1 MSASREKKK
10 RFDERGE
17 GVEKRQIRAKDNQKV
32 QKRKK
37 LITTI
42 AAAAVVV
49 VLLFLVVFNSTL
61 FYTGMTAL
69 KAGDWNFTNADFN
82 YEYFNNYYNT
92 YATISQ
98 NYGDY
103 AYLLLDPNTPLDEQ
117 NYSETQT
124 WDAYFEESAFNQL
137 QQMAILNDM
146 GKAEGWKLSSEQ
158 KAEVDAAIENVK
170 TSAISQGYS
179 DYRAYLRAMY
189 GKGMN
194 EDHLRELLET
204 SFYATY
210 YSQELLER
218 WKDSYSE
225 EEKAAAYDEVRKDYD
240 LISYMM
246 YYVESVVDEENGIDA
261 TAAMAAASDIAVNI
275 AAAADQETFA
285 DAVLNFAPEEEKGTY
300 EDPEA
305 CLYRN
310 RMPSAINS
318 EWAGWLTD
326 SARVYGE
333 TKIFNDAEGYYVLM
347 YLDTNPNEY
356 RLASFRGIVIPVA
369 KDEATGA
376 YTDATLSA
384 AESVVDEIIT
394 AYNEDPT
401 EETFADLANTYN
413 TDGSTNGGLYENIAM
428 GQLDNYDLETYI
440 FDDSRTVGE
449 VSSFYK
455 DGNYYVV
462 YFAGRSEQN
471 YNLMIGEDLKVQEQY
486 ASLIEGA
493 KGDYPV
499 STKFAFRFAK

>member
-17 GVEKRQIRAKDNQKV
+17 GVEKRQVRAKDMQKIR
-32 QKRKK
+32 KRKK
-37 LITTI
+37 LITT
-42 AAAAVVV
+42 AAVAAVVV
-49 VLLFLVVFNSTL
+49 ILLFLVVFNSTL
-61 FYTGMTAL
+61 FYTGMSAI
-69 KAGDWNFTNADFN
+69 KAGDWDFTNAEFN

-98 NYGDY
+98 NYGEY

-124 WDAYFEESAFNQL
+124 WDSYFEETAFGQL

-146 GKAEGWKLSSEQ
+146 GKKEGWTLTGEQ

-194 EDHLRELLET
+194 EERLRELLET

-210 YSQELLER
+210 YSQELTER
-218 WKDSYSE
+218 WRAALTE
-225 EEKAAAYDEVRKDYD
+225 EEKLAAYEEVRKDYD

-246 YYVESVVDEENGIDA
+246 YFVEGVADEENGIDA
-261 TAAMAAASDIAVNI
+261 TAAMAAASDIATNI

-285 DAVLNFAPEEEKGTY
+285 DAVLNFAPEDQKATY

-305 CLYRN
+305 CLYRD
-310 RMPSAINS
+310 MAPAAINS
-318 EWAGWLTD
+318 DWKAWLTD

-333 TKIFNDAEGYYVLM
+333 TKIYSDAEGYYVLM
-347 YLDTNPNEY
+347 YLDANPNEY

-369 KDEATGA
+369 KDEGSGS

-384 AESVVDEIIT
+384 AEATVDEILA

-401 EETFADLANTYN
+401 EACFANLANTYN
-413 TDGSTNGGLYENIAM
+413 TDGSTNGGLYQNIAK
-428 GQLDNYDLETYI
+428 GQLDNYDLENYI
-440 FDDSRTVGE
+440 FDDSRVEGE
-449 VSSFYK
+449 VTSFYD
-455 DGNYYVV
+455 DGFYYVV

-471 YNLMIGEDLKVQEQY
+471 YNLMIGEDMKVQEQY
-486 ASLIEGA
+486 AGMIEGA
-493 KGDYPV
+493 KADYPI